1 VTRYATQTGHFVS
14 RRAGWD
20 CHGLPVEFEIDKT
33 LGITSRE
40 QVLEMGIG
48 TYNAHC
54 RGIVTRY
61 TKEWETTVTR
71 LGRWIDFKNDY
82 KTMQPEFM
90 ESVWWVFQELFKK
103 VLVYQGYKVREDARV
118 GPARSMMMN
127 CWYELMMHP
136 ISLIACCA
144 LRQVMPYSTA
154 CGTPL
159 SNFEAG
165 LNYKEVEDPTLV
177 CSFPVMGWDPVHS
190 EQGKAGAV
198 CPLVGSSLLA
208 WTTTPWTLPSNLSLC
223 VNETFDYVKVVHH
236 GHCAPLSGGS
246 NNLEC
251 SL

>member
-1 VTRYATQTGHFVS
+1 VTRYATQTGHYVQ

-103 VLVYQGYKVREDARV
+103 GLVYQGYKVGTEAPDREA
-118 GPARSMMMN
+118 P
-127 CWYELMMHP
+127 
-136 ISLIACCA
+136 
-144 LRQVMPYSTA
+144 
-154 CGTPL
+154 GTPVL
-159 SNFEAG
+159 AR
-165 LNYKEVEDPTLV
+165 LPTLLT
-177 CSFPVMGWDPVHS
+177 
-190 EQGKAGAV
+190 AV
-198 CPLVGSSLLA
+198 AP
-208 WTTTPWTLPSNLSLC
+208 PSPPSR
-223 VNETFDYVKVVHH
+223 
-236 GHCAPLSGGS
+236 
-246 NNLEC
+246 
-251 SL
+251 